1 MRALAYTVTIT
12 AAAFEAVAATL
23 PFGSAVF
30 EHELDAKGKQL
41 DLD

>member
-23 PFGSAVF
+23 PFGSAF